1 MLSNYE
7 ENSLEEKEH
16 LAKQNEIQ
24 TRYDK
29 LMDDL
34 AAREAESNRT
44 NQGKTE
50 STKRYVKPIFELKPK
65 EFNCNSTIDEVE
77 PFIRQ
82 FTAFYNQKPVE
93 Y

>member
-16 LAKQNEIQ
+16 RAKQNEIQ

-44 NQGKTE
+44 NQWKTE

-65 EFNCNSTIDEVE
+65 EFNCNSMIGEGGTFHQAIHRLLQ
-77 PFIRQ
+77 PKQ
-82 FTAFYNQKPVE
+82 VE